1 MTRHIR
7 PTTSEALFAAIPVL
21 ETERFVMRGYRA
33 EDVASFVSF
42 YGTERSRYVSGPLT
56 PELAARALMTYA
68 GHWHVR
74 GYGRWMV
81 EDKATGE
88 TLGNVGLWY
97 PDGWP
102 EPEIGWTL
110 FENGEGR
117 GVAYETAVAARA
129 YAYGTLG
136 WTTTI
141 SLIAPANARSRV
153 LAERMGATREG
164 EFAHERFGQMDV
176 WRHPG
181 PDGEVQR

>member
-1 MTRHIR
+1 M
-7 PTTSEALFAAIPVL
+7 
-21 ETERFVMRGYRA
+21 
-33 EDVASFVSF
+33 
-42 YGTERSRYVSGPLT
+42 
-56 PELAARALMTYA
+56 
-68 GHWHVR
+68 
-74 GYGRWMV
+74 
-81 EDKATGE
+81 
-88 TLGNVGLWY
+88 
-97 PDGWP
+97 
-102 EPEIGWTL
+102 
-110 FENGEGR
+110 
-117 GVAYETAVAARA
+117 AARA